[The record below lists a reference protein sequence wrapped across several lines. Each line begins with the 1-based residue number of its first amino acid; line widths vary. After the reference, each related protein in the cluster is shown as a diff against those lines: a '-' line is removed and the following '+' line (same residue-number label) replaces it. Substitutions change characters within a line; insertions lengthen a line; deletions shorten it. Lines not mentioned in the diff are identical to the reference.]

1 MPLAILTDAMCD
13 DLTMSSRWMLLL
25 LVACGGSGDSGSKGD
40 VTPFIGMYATTS
52 HARAEM
58 PGGSV
63 SCSAAG
69 DPVAGASPFL
79 RLDVDTFF
87 MDPDVLTLSNC
98 ADAAG
103 TMCSET
109 LVTLRAGGP
118 GLEDESANSQTGGG
132 TMCQLYYTRAT
143 ATLTGGMLQVEALEK
158 FDAPNIASSDCT
170 LERAQAL
177 TSSPDCRSVERWVG
191 TRR

>member
-1 MPLAILTDAMCD
+1 MI
-13 DLTMSSRWMLLL
+13 SRGIFVL
-25 LVACGGSGDSGSKGD
+25 LVACGGSGGAGSTGD
-40 VTPFIGMYATTS
+40 VTPFIGVYATTS
-52 HARAEM
+52 HSRAEL
-58 PGGSV
+58 PGGDV
-63 SCSAAG
+63 SCTSAG
-69 DPVAGASPFL
+69 DPVAGASPFI

-87 MDPDVLTLSNC
+87 MDPDVLSVANC
-98 ADAAG
+98 ADPAG
-103 TMCSET
+103 TTCTET

-132 TMCQLYYTRAT
+132 VMCQLYYSRAT
-143 ATLTGGMLQVEALEK
+143 ASLTGGTLEVEALDK

-177 TSSPDCRSVERWVG
+177 KSSPNCRSVERWVG